1 MVFALGL
8 VGFARTKMLAM
19 EGTNSRNNPI
29 RLGRISALSEL
40 MPVAL
45 PPGLFRLA
53 TRPIATGSVPT
64 WKTIGMVDVAA
75 FAANAAW
82 VAERAVMTFTRRRT
96 KSAARSG
103 S

>member
-8 VGFARTKMLAM
+8 VGIARTKMLAI
-19 EGTNSRNNPI
+19 EGSNSRNNPI

-64 WKTIGMVDVAA
+64 WKKLLEW
-75 FAANAAW
+75 FEW
-82 VAERAVMTFTRRRT
+82 RPSRPTRPALL
-96 KSAARSG
+96 KEQ
-103 S
+103 